1 MEAWRRHMDA
11 SRELPKGDV
20 SILSDAAGT
29 RRSNRARSSPRPPA
43 VTADTKRSG
52 CTSAAAIGAL
62 SKAALAIPTRPRPS
76 ELQRA
81 IRVIARMKAA
91 GIIKNRGPP
100 PKPNV
105 VACALALQ
113 LNEAF
118 TDDNAA
124 KRLFN
129 VGVGT
134 NVRGEWV
141 DGCTVHGVWVDGKLN
156 RLAAHENAARG
167 APVPLPYP
175 PRTPPPAHVCSPS
188 LIRRL
193 SPIRAR

>member
-1 MEAWRRHMDA
+1 MA
-11 SRELPKGDV
+11 
-20 SILSDAAGT
+20 SDAAGS

-43 VTADTKRSG
+43 VTAATKRSAGG
-52 CTSAAAIGAL
+52 CASAAATGPL
-62 SKAALAIPTRPRPS
+62 SEAGCPIPTRPRPS
-76 ELQRA
+76 ERKRA

-141 DGCTVHGVWVDGKLN
+141 DGCTVHGVWVDGKLK

-167 APVPLPYP
+167 APVPPPYP
-175 PRTPPPAHVCSPS
+175 PYPVHARSPS

-193 SPIRAR
+193 SHIRAR

>member
-1 MEAWRRHMDA
+1 
-11 SRELPKGDV
+11 
-20 SILSDAAGT
+20 
-29 RRSNRARSSPRPPA
+29 
-43 VTADTKRSG
+43 
-52 CTSAAAIGAL
+52 
-62 SKAALAIPTRPRPS
+62 
-76 ELQRA
+76 
-81 IRVIARMKAA
+81 MKAA

-141 DGCTVHGVWVDGKLN
+141 DGCTVHGVWVDGKLK

-167 APVPLPYP
+167 APVPRPGAPGGPP
-175 PRTPPPAHVCSPS
+175 PRARLLPLTDPSSVLHQSALSKPGTRLARRGCSS
-188 LIRRL
+188 
-193 SPIRAR
+193 SSAREIGRTSCVQSGWPHERWRTSRGSIGER